1 MAQAKNN
8 ARIID
13 VNTLIAAGINPK
25 TGLPYKI
32 GSTDNPRKGEI
43 KAALRVMD
51 EQNAINRY
59 TWYNLPY
66 GLNGQLMERILYYRG
81 QGAFFFMP
89 SNETFY
95 FLPYALS
102 GTIDVY
108 GRYTAITPLPFSGG
122 KVSGDG
128 KEKAWIEGLIK
139 DCVYDVAIDDYN
151 KKDMETKCVLLSDYS
166 KQLSQTVLPRERLQD
181 PLIDLMSNMP
191 CYMNTALINSTGIQG
206 MVVGAQD
213 EQQNVTVASQQVKDA
228 ALNGEKY
235 IAMIGSPSLID
246 LGTNTGAAAEE
257 FMRAFQSLDNVR
269 LSLYGL
275 DNGGAFQKNSH
286 MLESEQAANGGQVD
300 LIMQDGLTLRQ
311 EFCNIVNSIWPIGI
325 WCEVSESATQNDKNL
340 DGEVSDE
347 QDGQVPADNIGGA
360 ANDTTAQ

>member
-1 MAQAKNN
+1 MAQTKNN

-25 TGLPYKI
+25 TKLPYKM
-32 GSTDNPRKGEI
+32 GSTDNPNKIEI
-43 KAALRVMD
+43 KAALRIMD

-59 TWYNLPY
+59 TWYNLPK
-66 GLNGQLMERILYYRG
+66 GLDGQLIERILYYRG
-81 QGAFFFMP
+81 QGAFFYMP

-95 FLPYALS
+95 FLPYALA

-108 GRYTAITPLPFSGG
+108 GRYTDITPVPFGGG
-122 KVSGDG
+122 KVSGEG
-128 KEKAWIEGLIK
+128 KEKAWIEGLTRK
-139 DCVYDVAIDDYN
+139 CVYYPEAEYDIDN
-151 KKDMETKCVLLSDYS
+151 AETMCVLLSDYS
-166 KQLSQTVLPRERLQD
+166 KQLSQTTLPRERLQD
-181 PLIDLMSNMP
+181 PLLDLMANMP

-235 IAMIGSPSLID
+235 IAMIGSPTMVD
-246 LGTNTGAAAEE
+246 LGTNTGASAED
-257 FMRAFQSLDNVR
+257 FMRAMQSLDNLR

-275 DNGGAFQKNSH
+275 DNGGMFQKNSH
-286 MLESEQAANGGQVD
+286 LLETEQATNGGQVD

-311 EFCNIVNSIWPIGI
+311 WFCTIINSIWPIGI

-347 QDGQVPADNIGGA
+347 QDGQIPADNIGGA
-360 ANDTTAQ
+360 ANDTNV

>member
-1 MAQAKNN
+1 MANN
-8 ARIID
+8 AKIID
-13 VNTLIAAGINPK
+13 VNTIMAAGINPK
-25 TGLPYKI
+25 TGLPYKM
-32 GSTDNPRKGEI
+32 GGTANPNKQDI
-43 KAALRVMD
+43 KAALRIMD

-59 TWYNLPY
+59 TWYNVPK
-66 GLNGQLMERILYYRG
+66 GLDGQLIERILYYRG
-81 QGAFFFMP
+81 QGAFFYMP
-89 SNETFY
+89 ANETFY

-108 GRYTAITPLPFSGG
+108 GRYTDITPVPFAGG

-128 KEKAWIEGLIK
+128 KEKAWIQGLTRR
-139 DCVYDVAIDDYN
+139 CVYYPEAEYSARA
-151 KKDMETKCVLLSDYS
+151 MEETCVLLSDYS
-166 KQLSQTVLPRERLQD
+166 KQMSQTTLPRERLQE
-181 PLIDLMSNMP
+181 PWLDLMANMP

-213 EQQNVTVASQQVKDA
+213 EQSNVSIASQQVKDA

-235 IAMIGSPSLID
+235 IAMIGSPTIQD

-286 MLESEQAANGGQVD
+286 MLQSEQAMNGGMTD

-311 EFCNIVNSIWPIGI
+311 QFCTIVNSIWPIGL
-325 WCEVSESATQNDKNL
+325 WCEVSESAIRQDKNL
-340 DGEVSDE
+340 DGEIGDE
-347 QDGQVPADNIGGA
+347 QDGQMPVDNYAAATEGG
-360 ANDTTAQ
+360 NE